1 MNMHDSTQ
9 PQVPQ
14 PAAEPH
20 NAWLHRV
27 QSAHASSTDPER
39 QAQLATRRNRCAQH
53 AQRSQQLQTV
63 NAMSS
68 AAFQGQCM
76 AFGSPAAFGSASPAT
91 GGGAL
96 FGGGHGQVSA
106 QVGGLF
112 GVSAQTSAPQ
122 ALQRA
127 EGTQQA
133 FRCLR
138 AAACSDSVGGGAVA
152 MAAAQTQLAAAG
164 HTWAAPGGVGAQAA
178 LDASSSALTALLAQL
193 SAQPGTDEERAAK
206 FGLYE
211 SHSETLSTQRTALNV
226 LWSSCKSDF
235 NGAAKE
241 AVERELKG
249 VDCHGNL
256 ELWEDK
262 RHWFV
267 YSMAVKANANQR
279 ILEATLAAINTRLQL
294 LSSDADCPVCLES
307 LGDAADVT
315 ALGCAH
321 RCCSECWT
329 QWSMQCQQ
337 THTTPFCPLC
347 RQEQFVDA
355 LFQAPAPVGGGL
367 FGGAVGGGGG
377 LFGGAAPTAA
387 GGMFGGGAPAG
398 GGMFGGGGP
407 AAAGG
412 MFGGAAGGGLFGGGA
427 PAAAAGGGL
436 FGGGAPAC
444 VAGSGLFGGGAPA
457 AVAGGDGGLFGG
469 GAPACV
475 AGGGLFGGGAPAAVA
490 GGDGGLLGSG
500 APARA
505 PQLFGGWMDEWE
517 PMVLQLNQYGFT
529 DNAACRVAL
538 VQSQGNVS
546 QAVRVLRDMERS
558 LN

>member
-1 MNMHDSTQ
+1 
-9 PQVPQ
+9 
-14 PAAEPH
+14 
-20 NAWLHRV
+20 
-27 QSAHASSTDPER
+27 
-39 QAQLATRRNRCAQH
+39 
-53 AQRSQQLQTV
+53 
-63 NAMSS
+63 
-68 AAFQGQCM
+68 M
-76 AFGSPAAFGSASPAT
+76 AFGSPAAFGSASAAT
-91 GGGAL
+91 SGGAL

-127 EGTQQA
+127 EGTHQA
-133 FRCLR
+133 FQCLQ
-138 AAACSDSVGGGAVA
+138 AAACSDSVGGAAVA

-164 HTWAAPGGVGAQAA
+164 HTWAAPGGIGAQAA

-211 SHSETLSTQRTALNV
+211 SHSETLSTQRTALDV

-355 LFQAPAPVGGGL
+355 LFQAPAPAGGGL
-367 FGGAVGGGGG
+367 FGGAVGGGS
-377 LFGGAAPTAA
+377 
-387 GGMFGGGAPAG
+387 
-398 GGMFGGGGP
+398 
-407 AAAGG
+407 
-412 MFGGAAGGGLFGGGA
+412 GLFGGGA
-427 PAAAAGGGL
+427 PAAAVGM
-436 FGGGAPAC
+436 
-444 VAGSGLFGGGAPA
+444 FGGGAPA
-457 AVAGGDGGLFGG
+457 A
-469 GAPACV
+469 V
-475 AGGGLFGGGAPAAVA
+475 AGGGLFGGGAPARVA
-490 GGDGGLLGSG
+490 GGLGQDAQTLVQVQQRLAQVQQQLMQAEQQLAQAQKQLQQTIPAQQEHRQEATAYLHSGRTYQKGRTRSSVPSIKDGLVNVNEHGEWIVYQNGRWEQGNLRQLHWFTDG
-500 APARA
+500 APGDFPPDATWHHVDGDRA
-505 PQLFGGWMDEWE
+505 MPPREGKRSYGTDERE
-517 PMVLQLNQYGFT
+517 IVACSCKFELSLSLAH
-529 DNAACRVAL
+529 NAAYL
-538 VQSQGNVS
+538 SQMLSQSHHYESNS
-546 QAVRVLRDMERS
+546 KDHTKILRVLPLFERFFYNT
-558 LN
+558 LYQL